1 MVIKAAMALIFNESG
16 KILSVSRKNDQN
28 DMGLP
33 GGKLDP
39 GEDYEDA
46 VVREVLEETGL
57 RIRILKDLYMK
68 EDSEV
73 MGKTFLCEII
83 GTAPTEF
90 NDLPES
96 GRVAW
101 VDWEDLIRGSFGEY
115 NRSLYF
121 DMLTKKILP

>member
-73 MGKTFLCEII
+73 MGKTFLCEVI
-83 GTAPTEF
+83 GTTPTEF

-101 VDWEDLIRGSFGEY
+101 VNWEDLIRGSFGEY

-121 DMLTKKILP
+121 HLLTEKILR

>member
-1 MVIKAAMALIFNESG
+1 MKKAAVAMIFNEGG
-16 KILSVSRKNDQN
+16 KILAVSRKNNPN

-33 GGKLDP
+33 GGKVDP
-39 GEDYEDA
+39 GEDFDEA
-46 VVREVLEETGL
+46 VIREVFEETGL
-57 RIRILKDLYMK
+57 RVRILRNLFDK
-68 EDSEV
+68 EDGEFL
-73 MGKTFLCEII
+73 GRTFLCEII
-83 GTAPTEF
+83 GNMPTEF

-121 DMLTKKILP
+121 FMLSNKMLP